1 MHRYR
6 RWNLSIILI
15 ISMVLIAGCVERK
28 QLENLGL
35 ITAAGYDMEQQNKIK
50 GTIVI
55 HKFDP
60 IAQNMTKVISD
71 IAHTSRGLRQKQNL
85 ESNQKLVTG
94 QLRIVVYSKE
104 LAKKGIIQ
112 LVDTLNRD
120 ANVGNMV
127 YLTVADGSASSIMK
141 IDLKTPTSINLGTY
155 LYNLIKQNVDGEQI
169 VSPTLQ
175 EFNRNYNDTGKDPV
189 LPILKIK
196 KNDVI
201 ISGLALFKDDRMI
214 GKVKPEKLFFLKIL
228 IDKYKAGTQE
238 LDFSRDRLK
247 KIILQNAFQK
257 ERHVYNKVYI
267 SFDNI
272 QSKSRI
278 KLVDKKNLLFRVNV
292 KLYSRLL
299 EATEPL
305 DLGNPV
311 AVKTIEKEINKSV
324 KENIED
330 LLHQFQKLD
339 IDPVGFGNVYE
350 AHYRGKL
357 PTSSE
362 WKQKY
367 KLAKFE
373 VVVDNKIVQ
382 TGVMD

>member
-1 MHRYR
+1 MHRYHK
-6 RWNLSIILI
+6 WSLPVVLI
-15 ISMVLIAGCVERK
+15 IATVLIVGCVERK

-35 ITAAGYDMEQQNKIK
+35 ITAAGFDMEKQNKIK
-50 GTIVI
+50 GTVVI

-60 IAQNMTKVISD
+60 IAQNMTKVIAD

-94 QLRIVVYSKE
+94 QLRIAVYSKE
-104 LAKKGIIQ
+104 LAEKGIIQ

-120 ANVGNMV
+120 STVGNMV

-169 VSPTLQ
+169 ISPTLQ

-201 ISGLALFKDDRMI
+201 ISGLALFNDDRMI
-214 GKVKPEKLFFLKIL
+214 DVLKPEKLFFLKIL
-228 IDKYKAGTQE
+228 IDKYKAGTKE
-238 LDFSRDRLK
+238 IGFNRGHFE
-247 KIILQNAFQK
+247 KIILKSAFQK
-257 ERHVYNKVYI
+257 ERHVYNKLYI

-272 QSKSRI
+272 QTNSRI
-278 KLVDKKNLLFRVNV
+278 KLIDMKNLRFRVDV
-292 KLYSRLL
+292 KLNSRLL

-305 DLGNPV
+305 DLGNPE
-311 AVKTIEKEINKSV
+311 AVKLIEKEINKAV
-324 KENIED
+324 KKDIVD
-330 LLHQFQKLD
+330 LLNHFQKLEV
-339 IDPVGFGNVYE
+339 DPVGFGNEYQ
-350 AHYRGKL
+350 AHYRGKI
-357 PTSSE
+357 PTTEE

-367 KLAKFE
+367 KHAKFD
-373 VVVDNKIVQ
+373 VVVENKIVQ
-382 TGVMD
+382 TGVID